1 MEERT
6 WEFANIDIDHV
17 LELIDEAS
25 VSRPVA
31 LVLAARDI
39 NAAKVHDFLNPD
51 LANISDPYLLPGTR
65 RAAERLWQAVDKEEL
80 IVIHGDYDTD
90 GITASALL
98 ASILRKNGARV
109 ECYLPHRIDDGY
121 GLTAESIAR
130 AAKEGCALL
139 LTVDCG
145 ITSHEA
151 AAAAKSCGLD
161 LIITDHHT
169 PDLEKLNALA
179 VVDPKLPGAPPET
192 QELAGVGVAY
202 KVAQAFLKM
211 GREYGY
217 DCDES
222 ELQQCLDLVAL
233 GTVADIVPLL
243 HENRILV
250 HAGLQ
255 ILASQ
260 HRPGIHA
267 LCGIAGVNES
277 LQTSDITYRLAPRI
291 NATGRMGDPTDGL
304 QLLEAESIVE
314 ANRLARSLDELNKK
328 RQLIEE
334 DVVRNAEEQIKRRYN
349 LDSARSIVVWN
360 DGWHQGVV
368 GIVASRLTR
377 RYHRPSIVLT
387 RDNNGQFTGSA
398 RSIRKLNLITV
409 LDECAGTL
417 SRFGGHT
424 MAAGLSLNEDKLEE
438 FSEQF
443 DAAVQKA
450 LGIESMKPLLNICG
464 EVRLDELDEVFF
476 QELQMLEPFG
486 HGNPEPVF
494 YSRHVSADKL
504 LPAGSSHTRGTMRDE
519 SGMHMQFIAFGRPPE
534 SFPPAPWDIV
544 YSPHINRYNGYEI
557 PQLRILD
564 VVSSR

>member
-1 MEERT
+1 
-6 WEFANIDIDHV
+6 
-17 LELIDEAS
+17 
-25 VSRPVA
+25 
-31 LVLAARDI
+31 
-39 NAAKVHDFLNPD
+39 
-51 LANISDPYLLPGTR
+51 
-65 RAAERLWQAVDKEEL
+65 
-80 IVIHGDYDTD
+80 
-90 GITASALL
+90 
-98 ASILRKNGARV
+98 
-109 ECYLPHRIDDGY
+109 
-121 GLTAESIAR
+121 
-130 AAKEGCALL
+130 
-139 LTVDCG
+139 
-145 ITSHEA
+145 
-151 AAAAKSCGLD
+151 
-161 LIITDHHT
+161 
-169 PDLEKLNALA
+169 
-179 VVDPKLPGAPPET
+179 
-192 QELAGVGVAY
+192 
-202 KVAQAFLKM
+202 
-211 GREYGY
+211 
-217 DCDES
+217 
-222 ELQQCLDLVAL
+222 
-233 GTVADIVPLL
+233 
-243 HENRILV
+243 
-250 HAGLQ
+250 
-255 ILASQ
+255 
-260 HRPGIHA
+260 
-267 LCGIAGVNES
+267 
-277 LQTSDITYRLAPRI
+277 
-291 NATGRMGDPTDGL
+291 
-304 QLLEAESIVE
+304 
-314 ANRLARSLDELNKK
+314 
-328 RQLIEE
+328 
-334 DVVRNAEEQIKRRYN
+334 
-349 LDSARSIVVWN
+349 VVWN

-424 MAAGLSLNEDKLEE
+424 MAAGLSLNEDRLEE